1 MPSVHS
7 HTLDL
12 CVTKLY
18 LTKLLILQRGFMNDS
33 FAVAAGAWLLRSQN
47 LLICLCAVVSRTAHF
62 MSDRRF
68 SALYALLR
76 FLYYYPAT
84 LIGLERNLCAAWL
97 NFGP

>member
-1 MPSVHS
+1 MRIFQCADTEQSPDVSRCAPLASLLRTYLMPSVHS

-47 LLICLCAVVSRTAHF
+47 LLICLCAVVS
-62 MSDRRF
+62 
-68 SALYALLR
+68 
-76 FLYYYPAT
+76 
-84 LIGLERNLCAAWL
+84 
-97 NFGP
+97 